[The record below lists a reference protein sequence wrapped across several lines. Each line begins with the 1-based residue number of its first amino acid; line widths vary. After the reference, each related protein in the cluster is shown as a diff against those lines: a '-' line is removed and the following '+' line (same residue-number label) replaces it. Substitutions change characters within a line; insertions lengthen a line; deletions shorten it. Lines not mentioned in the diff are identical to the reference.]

1 MPESTIGERQEVG
14 QFIAI
19 LRKHMPELR
28 ERYKIRSLWV
38 FGSYVH
44 TMQRDG
50 SDLDLL
56 VEFGEPPTL
65 LKFIALERHLSNLIG
80 FKVDLVMKD
89 ALKPAIGRHVLGEVI
104 SV

>member
-1 MPESTIGERQEVG
+1 MG

-28 ERYKIRSLWV
+28 ERYKIRSLWL

-56 VEFGEPPTL
+56 VEFGEPPSL
-65 LKFIALERHLSNLIG
+65 FKFIALERHLSNLIG

>member
-1 MPESTIGERQEVG
+1 
-14 QFIAI
+14 
-19 LRKHMPELR
+19 MPELR
-28 ERYKIRSLWV
+28 ERYNIRSLWV

-65 LKFIALERHLSNLIG
+65 LKFIALERYLSNLIG